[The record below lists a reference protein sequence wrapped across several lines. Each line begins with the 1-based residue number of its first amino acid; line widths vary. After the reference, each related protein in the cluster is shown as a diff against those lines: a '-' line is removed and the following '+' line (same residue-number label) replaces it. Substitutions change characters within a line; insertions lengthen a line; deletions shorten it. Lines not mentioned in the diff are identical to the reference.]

1 LGTKSKKIVFRTYI
15 FVKSGSIYGKP
26 IIKMIAGPFY
36 THCRIY
42 FTSENA
48 SFCDNL

>member
-1 LGTKSKKIVFRTYI
+1 VDRFKA
-15 FVKSGSIYGKP
+15 KP

-36 THCRIY
+36 TYCRIH